1 MIKNLNI
8 IITGTTSGIGNE
20 LTKRFLDGGNNVWGC
35 ARSENNINKSNY
47 FHTKIDLS
55 DNKQIED
62 WLKKIEEETKR
73 KIDIF
78 IVNAVKYERKLNSL
92 DSLDSISKTINVNLT
107 ASIVLTKTISKFM
120 IQKKGGL
127 IVFFSSVASILN
139 EIGTSA
145 YASSKAGLETFSKII
160 KKELETFNIKV
171 ATLRILY
178 IPTNLSKK
186 LNDKE
191 VKSLKEKFKTNKY
204 NNVDKIFQEI
214 NNLHNIKEI
223 QKTNLYY
230 DDLKN

>member
-1 MIKNLNI
+1 MH
-8 IITGTTSGIGNE
+8 
-20 LTKRFLDGGNNVWGC
+20 
-35 ARSENNINKSNY
+35 NKSNY